1 MALPTSTAEIR
12 AKQMPQ
18 GAVDPNVKIPQQILD
33 AGKRS
38 EAIQH
43 AIAGTSEPSVATQI
57 EGEPNGRDP
66 NEHQEPPPQGQ
77 NQPAPVQEP
86 PPQGTT
92 PPEDEAS
99 WERRF
104 KSREGRENAEI
115 RRQRDA
121 ITQLSNRLEQM
132 ERERQVQQ
140 PQAQP
145 IVPPGQLTEQEIN
158 DYGPEFVDVMR
169 RVAAETASPLNEEI
183 NRLRAAMGHVQQET
197 GNAFLQRMNQTIS
210 ANIPNWAELNK
221 DPRFIQW
228 SQLPDVFSGAIR
240 KSLMQDAWNS
250 GDPQRVAAFF
260 HSFLAEEAATNP
272 QAGNGQRVS
281 PPSRMVVSDNPSPV
295 AIPPTPGAPLDL
307 STLAAPGRAH
317 SAGSNPAEKPVYT
330 AAEIT
335 KFYTDVK
342 LGRWR
347 GRESQQSA
355 IDHDIML
362 AQREGRIIVD
372 QRTQPPKDPY
382 MR

>member
-12 AKQMPQ
+12 AKQLPQ

-43 AIAGTSEPSVATQI
+43 AIAGTAEPSVAT
-57 EGEPNGRDP
+57 EMETANGKDSG
-66 NEHQEPPPQGQ
+66 EHQEPPPQSQ

-86 PPQGTT
+86 PLQGQT
-92 PPEDEAS
+92 PPEDEQS
-99 WERRF
+99 WERKF

-115 RRQRDA
+115 RRQREA

-132 ERERQVQQ
+132 ERERQYQPPPQETVQ
-140 PQAQP
+140 
-145 IVPPGQLTEQEIN
+145 PGSLTEQEIN

-169 RVAAETASPLNEEI
+169 RVAAETAGPLNEEI

-197 GNAFLQRMNQTIS
+197 GNAFLNRMNTSIG
-210 ANIPNWAELNK
+210 AVIPNWADLNK

-250 GDPQRVAAFF
+250 GDPHRVAAFF
-260 HSFLAEEAATNP
+260 QSFLAEEAATNP
-272 QAGNGQRVS
+272 QAGNGQRVP

-335 KFYTDVK
+335 RFYTYVK

-347 GRESQQSA
+347 GREPQQQA